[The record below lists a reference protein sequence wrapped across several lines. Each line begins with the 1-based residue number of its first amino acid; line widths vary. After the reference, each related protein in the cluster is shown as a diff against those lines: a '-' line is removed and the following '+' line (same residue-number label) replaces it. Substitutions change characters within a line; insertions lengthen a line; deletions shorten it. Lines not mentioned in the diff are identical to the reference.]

1 VRRLAFL
8 ALTVGALALA
18 AWLLPVREW
27 ATHVSPVLAVPL
39 AVLLI
44 CALVPRTPI
53 SLAFGVLFGAVNG
66 TVFAIITSCLAA
78 TIVFFAGRWAGREVL
93 ERYAGQRLRRAD
105 GWLAERG
112 LLAVIVVR
120 MIPIAPYGLMGYA
133 YGASSVQTRHY
144 FLGTAIGVVPSATT
158 YAVIGAAV
166 VSPASLSWLT
176 FVPAVLGLA
185 VSSGAAMFWRRQH
198 QLRQHHLRTCT
209 PARAGQLQSSQA

>member
-1 VRRLAFL
+1 MKRLLAL

-39 AVLLI
+39 GVLLL
-44 CALVPRTPI
+44 CALIPRTPI

-66 TVFAIITSCLAA
+66 AVWAIVTACLAA
-78 TIVFFAGRWAGREVL
+78 TLVFFAGRWAGRDVL
-93 ERYAGQRLRRAD
+93 ERYAGQRLRRLD

-112 LLAVIVVR
+112 LLAVVVIR
-120 MIPIAPYGLMGYA
+120 MIPVAPYGLMGYA

-144 FLGTAIGVVPSATT
+144 FLGTAIGVSPGAIS

-166 VSPASLSWLT
+166 VSPESVSWLT

-185 VSSGAAMFWRRQH
+185 VSSGAALYWRRQH
-198 QLRQHHLRTCT
+198 QLRTRT
-209 PARAGQLQSSQA
+209 PARASQLQSSQA